1 MLTALI
7 SFQIS
12 SPYSQISEKMS
23 KYRPGGCCSVGYLS
37 YAGRRETNST
47 HHPSDCGRHQAGD
60 TDMSVSSQTASLL
73 FVEVVDCQDVGGDH
87 DGDRDVE
94 GEQGPDH
101 QEVDVVEL
109 TPVRCRHVVGDV
121 DHGKDRDGAGQEEPQ
136 TPGEADFVEDVVLSL
151 CSVVERSSDAP
162 VSPDRNKHEV
172 KDADGAG
179 QHVTGLVKY
188 TPTC

>member
-1 MLTALI
+1 MRKTF
-7 SFQIS
+7 FQGAIITNIFFEFFNKKS
-12 SPYSQISEKMS
+12 V
-23 KYRPGGCCSVGYLS
+23 PGGCCGVGDLGDG
-37 YAGRRETNST
+37 GRCQTDS
-47 HHPSDCGRHQAGD
+47 SDHSAHRGRHQAGD
-60 TDMSVSSQTASLL
+60 PDVSVGRQAASLL

-87 DGDRDVE
+87 DQHRDVE
-94 GEQGPDH
+94 GEQGPEH
-101 QEVDVVEL
+101 QEIDVVEL
-109 TPVRCRHVVGDV
+109 TPVRGGHVVGDV
-121 DHGKDRDGAGQEEPQ
+121 DHGEDRDGAGQEEPQ